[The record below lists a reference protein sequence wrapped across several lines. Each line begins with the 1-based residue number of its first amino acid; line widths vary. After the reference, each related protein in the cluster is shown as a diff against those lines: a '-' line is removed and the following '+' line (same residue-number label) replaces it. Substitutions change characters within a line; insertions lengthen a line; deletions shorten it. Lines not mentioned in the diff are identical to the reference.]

1 MMYQDYT
8 DKPKHFLLGSYTT
21 FTNFPL
27 ENSNLEYYMYI
38 PTIHNIEWRFAVDT
52 TKSGETNNLKFSVFP
67 TNQPN
72 DCFYSVEMD
81 VAVMIENLESSEY
94 SIKAQGSY
102 EFSATKRELVIEI
115 PGYDKITDRNQ
126 GFFDDKKDEKTFK
139 IHFNMVVKSINL
151 CDSVRML
158 DFYKFDESLFDS
170 EVNVWG
176 HTMYLNKKLISLQS
190 PTLAELVETNNIA
203 SSDIPS
209 GVSFEDMHDFFQVIH
224 GVDLKL
230 NETNIEAF
238 LKLAN
243 HLKVPRITEY
253 CKEQMIV
260 GVSGMTTNQIVDL
273 AEELSFWDVVPRKVA
288 AAKSLADL
296 KAQNW
301 DLEKLDDD
309 VITQITRRI
318 FELN

>member
-1 MMYQDYT
+1 
-8 DKPKHFLLGSYTT
+8 
-21 FTNFPL
+21 
-27 ENSNLEYYMYI
+27 
-38 PTIHNIEWRFAVDT
+38 
-52 TKSGETNNLKFSVFP
+52 
-67 TNQPN
+67 
-72 DCFYSVEMD
+72 
-81 VAVMIENLESSEY
+81 
-94 SIKAQGSY
+94 
-102 EFSATKRELVIEI
+102 
-115 PGYDKITDRNQ
+115 
-126 GFFDDKKDEKTFK
+126 
-139 IHFNMVVKSINL
+139 
-151 CDSVRML
+151 
-158 DFYKFDESLFDS
+158 
-170 EVNVWG
+170 
-176 HTMYLNKKLISLQS
+176 MYLNKKLISLQS

-203 SSDIPS
+203 YSDIPS

>member
-1 MMYQDYT
+1 MMYQDYSG
-8 DKPKHFLLGSYTT
+8 KPKPFLLGSYTK
-21 FTNFPL
+21 FCNFPL
-27 ENSNLEYYMYI
+27 EETRLEYNLHI
-38 PTIHNIEWRFAVDT
+38 PTIHNIEWKIAVDT
-52 TKSGETNNLKFSVFP
+52 TKSEETNNLKFSVFP
-67 TNQPN
+67 TNQTK

-81 VAVMIENLESSEY
+81 VAVIIENLESPEY

-102 EFSATKRELVIEI
+102 EFSAAKRKLVIEI
-115 PGYDKITDRNQ
+115 PGYDKIIDRNQ

-139 IHFNMVVKSINL
+139 IRNNVVVKSTNL
-151 CDSVRML
+151 CDSVKML
-158 DFYKFDESLFDS
+158 DFYNSDDSLYDS

-190 PTLAELVETNNIA
+190 PTLAELVETNNIS
-203 SSDIPS
+203 SSDLPS
-209 GVSFEDMHDFFQVIH
+209 GIIFDNIHDFFQIIH

-230 NETNIEAF
+230 NGTNIEAF
-238 LKLAN
+238 LKLAE

-260 GVSGMTTNQIVDL
+260 GVCGMTTNQIVDL
-273 AEELSFWDVVPRKVA
+273 AEKWSFWDVVPRKVA
-288 AAKSLADL
+288 AAKCLADL

-301 DLEKLDDD
+301 DVEKLDDD